1 MTQAPPAE
9 APQPPTPEMAQYAPP
24 PVEER
29 AAEALNPPPGE
40 EPATPAPRVP
50 HTATLP
56 AGMAITIRLAETVST
71 EKNKSGD
78 TFSATVDQPV
88 IIDGMEIA
96 SRGAEVVGK
105 VVDAEKAGHVKGLA
119 SLSLQLTRIHTS
131 DGQDIPIQTEE
142 YQKQGASE
150 NRQSAEKVGGG
161 AVVGAILGGILGGG
175 KGAAIGAGAGGAA
188 GGGVAVATHGKPV
201 VLPVETRLSFHLA
214 QAVTLTERIK

>member
-1 MTQAPPAE
+1 
-9 APQPPTPEMAQYAPP
+9 
-24 PVEER
+24 
-29 AAEALNPPPGE
+29 
-40 EPATPAPRVP
+40 
-50 HTATLP
+50 
-56 AGMAITIRLAETVST
+56 
-71 EKNKSGD
+71 
-78 TFSATVDQPV
+78 
-88 IIDGMEIA
+88 MEIA